1 MGKDVCN
8 VKISVIY
15 YSMTGSVYH
24 LAQVIAEGAEQA
36 GAEVRLRRVPDLL
49 PLEVIRAN
57 DAIKQAVEAQKN
69 VPVATLDDLTWADGI
84 AFGSPTRY
92 GNMTAQLKNF
102 LDQTGP
108 LWAQGQLA
116 GKAAGFFTGAATMH
130 GGHESTIL
138 TMSTFAFHHGMVI
151 VPTGYLSPS
160 VHGTQTGGGPYG
172 PTELGSKPEL
182 SDDER
187 AVGILLGQRLAL
199 IAGKLQS

>member
-1 MGKDVCN
+1 
-8 VKISVIY
+8 SVIY

-24 LAQVIAEGAEQA
+24 LAQAVAEGARQA

-49 PLEVIRAN
+49 PLEVIESN
-57 DAIKQAVEAQKN
+57 ENIKQALEAQKD
-69 VPVATLDDLTWADGI
+69 VPVAVLEDLTWADGI

-92 GNMTAQLKNF
+92 GNMAAQLKNF

-138 TMSTFAFHHGMVI
+138 TMSTFAYHHGMVI
-151 VPTGYLSPS
+151 VPTGYLSPA
-160 VHGTQTGGGPYG
+160 VHGTQTGGSPYG
-172 PTELGSKPEL
+172 PTELGNKPEL

-187 AVGILLGQRLAL
+187 SVGLLLGERLAMV
-199 IAGKLQS
+199 AGKLIS

>member
-1 MGKDVCN
+1 M
-8 VKISVIY
+8 KISVIY

-24 LAQVIAEGAEQA
+24 LAQAVAEGARQA

-49 PLEVIRAN
+49 PLEVIESN
-57 DAIKQAVEAQKN
+57 ENIKQALEAQKD
-69 VPVATLDDLTWADGI
+69 VPVAVLEDLTWADGI

-92 GNMTAQLKNF
+92 GNMAAQLKNF

-138 TMSTFAFHHGMVI
+138 TMSTFAYHHGMVI
-151 VPTGYLSPS
+151 VPTGYLSPA
-160 VHGTQTGGGPYG
+160 VHGTQTGGSPYG
-172 PTELGSKPEL
+172 PTELGNKPEL

-187 AVGILLGQRLAL
+187 SVGLLLGERLAMV
-199 IAGKLQS
+199 AGKLIS

>member
-1 MGKDVCN
+1 
-8 VKISVIY
+8 
-15 YSMTGSVYH
+15 MTGSVYH
-24 LAQVIAEGAEQA
+24 LAQAVAEGARQA

-49 PLEVIRAN
+49 PLEVIESN
-57 DAIKQAVEAQKN
+57 ENIKQALEAQKD
-69 VPVATLDDLTWADGI
+69 VPVAVLEDLTWADGI

-92 GNMTAQLKNF
+92 GNMAAQLKNF

-138 TMSTFAFHHGMVI
+138 TMSTFAYHHGMVI
-151 VPTGYLSPS
+151 VPTGYLSPA
-160 VHGTQTGGGPYG
+160 VHGTQTGGSPYG
-172 PTELGSKPEL
+172 PTELGNKPEL

-187 AVGILLGQRLAL
+187 SVGLLLGERLAMV
-199 IAGKLQS
+199 AGKLIS